1 MLSKC
6 PENNQKTTCFVVS
19 PYHFT
24 YYLKS
29 FCFFWFCPG
38 NKLYSECPC
47 CPISCVALVLNWFVT
62 VHFGFLF
69 ELISGCGVLGRI
81 PRIHGPLSTLFLSY
95 YNTSYKYYFPFLMI
109 VFELIGG
116 CGVLGSIP
124 RIPAPPF
131 FTFPFLPSSSQATWK
146 TGQFTLLSWDSII
159 HLCFRE
165 SCGYN
170 SSTNSKKVVYIVL
183 QLIQRKLCA

>member
-6 PENNQKTTCFVVS
+6 PENKQKTTCFVVS

-69 ELISGCGVLGRI
+69 ELISGCGVLG
-81 PRIHGPLSTLFLSY
+81 
-95 YNTSYKYYFPFLMI
+95 
-109 VFELIGG
+109 
-116 CGVLGSIP
+116 SIP

-165 SCGYN
+165 SFGNN
-170 SSTNSKKVVYIVL
+170 SSINSKKVVDIVL
-183 QLIQRKLCA
+183 QLIYSSSDLFLALIEEEEKSWKPW

>member
-1 MLSKC
+1 MINFIL
-6 PENNQKTTCFVVS
+6 N
-19 PYHFT
+19 
-24 YYLKS
+24 
-29 FCFFWFCPG
+29 
-38 NKLYSECPC
+38 
-47 CPISCVALVLNWFVT
+47 ALAAQLHVLHWCWI
-62 VHFGFLF
+62 GLW
-69 ELISGCGVLGRI
+69 R
-81 PRIHGPLSTLFLSY
+81 STLYTYCLSWLAGVAYLVPFPEFTVRFLHFSFLIIT
-95 YNTSYKYYFPFLMI
+95 TSYKYYFPFLMI
-109 VFELIGG
+109 IFELIGG

-170 SSTNSKKVVYIVL
+170 SSINSKKVVYIVL
-183 QLIQRKLCA
+183 QLIQRKLSA

>member
-1 MLSKC
+1 MRLLLFKCVTYWYERRILSKC
-6 PENNQKTTCFVVS
+6 PVNNQKTTCFVVF

-24 YYLKS
+24 HDLKS
-29 FCFFWFCPG
+29 FAFSDSAQVVNFILNTLAAQFHVLHFCSIG
-38 NKLYSECPC
+38 LW
-47 CPISCVALVLNWFVT
+47 L

-69 ELISGCGVLGRI
+69 ELIS
-81 PRIHGPLSTLFLSY
+81 
-95 YNTSYKYYFPFLMI
+95 
-109 VFELIGG
+109 G

-131 FTFPFLPSSSQATWK
+131 FTFPFLLSSSQATWK

-170 SSTNSKKVVYIVL
+170 SSINSKKFVYIVL
-183 QLIQRKLCA
+183 QSIQRKLCA